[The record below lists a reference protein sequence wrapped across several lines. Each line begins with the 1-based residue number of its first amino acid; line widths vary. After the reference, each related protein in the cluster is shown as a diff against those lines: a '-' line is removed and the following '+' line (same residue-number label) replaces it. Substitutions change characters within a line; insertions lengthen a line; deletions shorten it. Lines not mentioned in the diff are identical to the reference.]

1 LPALAGRLGR
11 RSTDTG
17 KLGSGREFDPPDCN
31 FPDCWM
37 SVFRLL
43 QIAEPGRRGHNVAP
57 FFIPYMWKVLPVTQK
72 PDQCLGEWIDREAI
86 AEAMIPLIG
95 QLYRNNNVVTSIHG
109 RGLINRSV
117 IAIMKAHRFA
127 RHRMADDAELSV
139 HETFPILKAMSELK
153 LGAASVDLG
162 KMVAKFKAEGNGRSI
177 EDFVKA
183 ELAEVVGKQNG
194 DAREGTDVVLYGFGR
209 IGRLLARILIEKT
222 GGGDGLRLRAIVVRK
237 GAENDLVK
245 RASLLRRDSVHGP
258 FDGTITIDE
267 ENNTLTANGNLIQVI
282 YSNDPASIDYTQY
295 GIKNALLVDN
305 TGKWRDAEGLGQH
318 LKCPGIDRV
327 VLTAPGKGA
336 LKNIVHGINHSD
348 IGADDKI
355 ISAASCT
362 TNAIVPVLKAV
373 NDQYG
378 IVNGHVETVHSYT
391 NDQNLIDN
399 FHKGSR
405 RGRSAPLNMVITE
418 TGAATA
424 AAKALP
430 VLKGKLTGNA
440 IRVPT
445 PNVSMAILNLNLEK
459 ATTREEINEY
469 LRQMAM
475 HSDLQKQID
484 FVSSQEVVSTD
495 FVGSRHAGVV
505 DAEATICNDNRVVLY
520 VWYDNE
526 FGYSCQVVRVMEDMA
541 GVNPPAFPR

>member
-1 LPALAGRLGR
+1 
-11 RSTDTG
+11 
-17 KLGSGREFDPPDCN
+17 
-31 FPDCWM
+31 M
-37 SVFRLL
+37 
-43 QIAEPGRRGHNVAP
+43 
-57 FFIPYMWKVLPVTQK
+57 TQK
-72 PDQCLGEWIDREAI
+72 PDQCLGEWIDREAL

-95 QLYRNNNVVTSIHG
+95 QLYRNNNVVTSIYG

-117 IAIMKAHRFA
+117 IAILKAHRFA
-127 RHRMADDAELSV
+127 RHRIADEAELSV
-139 HETFPILKAMSELK
+139 HDTFQVLKTMSEMN

-162 KMVAKFKAEGNGRSI
+162 KLVAKFKQAGEGRSL
-177 EDFVKA
+177 EQFVRQ
-183 ELAEVVGKQNG
+183 ELAEVADKRHTATGRK
-194 DAREGTDVVLYGFGR
+194 GTDVVLYGFGR

-237 GAENDLVK
+237 GADNDLVK

-267 ENNTLTANGNLIQVI
+267 ANNTITANGNLIQVI
-282 YSNDPASIDYTQY
+282 YSNDPASVDYTQY
-295 GIKNALLVDN
+295 GIENALLVDN

-318 LKCPGIDRV
+318 LKCPGVARV
-327 VLTAPGKGA
+327 VLTAPGKGE
-336 LKNIVHGINHSD
+336 LKNIVHGINHGD
-348 IGADDKI
+348 ITADDKI

-405 RGRSAPLNMVITE
+405 RGRSAALNMVITE

-459 ATTREEINEY
+459 ATSRDEINEY

-484 FVSSQEVVSTD
+484 FVNSQEVVSTD

-505 DAEATICNDNRVVLY
+505 DAEATICNDNRVVL
-520 VWYDNE
+520 
-526 FGYSCQVVRVMEDMA
+526 
-541 GVNPPAFPR
+541 

>member
-1 LPALAGRLGR
+1 
-11 RSTDTG
+11 
-17 KLGSGREFDPPDCN
+17 
-31 FPDCWM
+31 M
-37 SVFRLL
+37 
-43 QIAEPGRRGHNVAP
+43 
-57 FFIPYMWKVLPVTQK
+57 TQK
-72 PDQCLGEWIDREAI
+72 PDQCLGEWIDREAL

-95 QLYRNNNVVTSIHG
+95 QLYRNNNVVTSIYG

-117 IAIMKAHRFA
+117 IAILKAHRFA
-127 RHRMADDAELSV
+127 RHRIADETELSV
-139 HETFPILKAMSELK
+139 HDTFQILKTMSEMN

-162 KMVAKFKAEGNGRSI
+162 KLVAKYKDAGNGRSL
-177 EDFVKA
+177 EQFVRE
-183 ELAEVVGKQNG
+183 ELAEVADKRHAATGHK
-194 DAREGTDVVLYGFGR
+194 GTDVVLYGFGR

-237 GAENDLVK
+237 GSDNDLVK

-267 ENNTLTANGNLIQVI
+267 ANNTITANGNLIQVI
-282 YSNDPASIDYTQY
+282 YSNDPASVDYTQY
-295 GIKNALLVDN
+295 GIENALLVDN

-318 LKCPGIDRV
+318 LKCPGVARV
-327 VLTAPGKGA
+327 VLTAPGKGE
-336 LKNIVHGINHSD
+336 LKNIVHGINHGD
-348 IGADDKI
+348 ITADDKI

-405 RGRSAPLNMVITE
+405 RGRSAALNMVITE

-459 ATTREEINEY
+459 ATSRDEINEY

-484 FVSSQEVVSTD
+484 FVNSQEVVSTD

-505 DAEATICNDNRVVLY
+505 DAEATICSDNRVVLY